1 MLRALPLFVAL
12 LALHACSET
21 ASPPQAVAPAF
32 DVELEIAA
40 DGAVRLDGAPLPGEL
55 GSAEARAALR
65 AAAARC
71 VGRYD
76 EQELTSC
83 ILPLVRVRLAVD
95 PSTDFGRV
103 SSLLLFANGM
113 GVHLWN
119 LSLVRGDGS
128 GELLR
133 LTLPACPHGH
143 GFPHPLSDER
153 KTQAKLAVS
162 GQHQD
167 RTLDPLIGWEFEMWT
182 YDAPRELQ
190 VDLDWPQVERLV
202 AEARAQSRTSILTR
216 TIASDTPWR
225 EVEVLLRQLDALG
238 VDHYAFWPAD

>member
-1 MLRALPLFVAL
+1 MLRALSLFVAL

-32 DVELEIAA
+32 DVELELAA

-76 EQELTSC
+76 EQDLTSC

-95 PSTDFGRV
+95 PSADFGRV
-103 SSLLLFANGM
+103 SNLLLFANVL

-119 LSLVRGDGS
+119 HSLVRGDGS
-128 GELLR
+128 GEFQP
-133 LTLPACPHGH
+133 LPLPSCHLMHSP
-143 GFPHPLSDER
+143 PRPLSAER
-153 KTQAKLAVS
+153 NLIAHLAPS
-162 GQHQD
+162 GEPHD
-167 RTLDPLIGWEFEMWT
+167 RALDPLIGWEFEMWT

-238 VDHYAFWPAD
+238 VDHYEFWPAD